1 MNTLL
6 IKIRRK
12 DKLFVFTNL
21 GIDAIMINI
30 LNGSFIG
37 LNRIAVDILLFLQEP
52 ISVENLIKKFID
64 KYEIDKSAQ

>member
-37 LNRIAVDILLFLQEP
+37 LNRIAVDIWLFLQEP

>member
-30 LNGSFIG
+30 LNGSLIE
-37 LNRIAVDILLFLQEP
+37 LNRIAVDIWLFLQEP